1 MSIVTPDV
9 SVICAELECPSL
21 SRQNSAGAS
30 TTASSSVH
38 QGEPVNAYMMPPVKM
53 DDKERQHAALQ
64 ILKLLCESP
73 LLQPHLLDLLS
84 ARSVA
89 TSSGLYVCFHVLFTR
104 PNCPNSPRVVFPI
117 SSLFT

>member
-104 PNCPNSPRVVFPI
+104 PNCPNSP
-117 SSLFT
+117 